1 MRAASAF
8 AYGACLFWL
17 ASAAA
22 PCRASGEVYR
32 HVDPVSGMV
41 VLNNVPPTASPAPA
55 AGRAAEGK
63 AQATPAS
70 FARISAARQREL
82 DSDRRAILEDE
93 LKEEQRALS
102 AASAGHAARDVLQR
116 HTANVAALQREL
128 ARLAGTTTSP
138 N

>member
-1 MRAASAF
+1 MRTSLAH
-8 AYGACLFWL
+8 GACLVWL
-17 ASAAA
+17 ALATV
-22 PCRASGEVYR
+22 PCRAGGEVYR

-41 VLNNVPPTASPAPA
+41 VLNNVPPPETAAPV
-55 AGRAAEGK
+55 RAVQGK

-82 DSDRRAILEDE
+82 DADRRAILEDE
-93 LKEEQRALS
+93 LNEEQRALT

-116 HTANVAALQREL
+116 HAANVAALQREL
-128 ARLAGTTTSP
+128 ARLAGTTTSS